1 MPFGWHGR
9 SASVI
14 AVDIDS
20 VVSTDNGYPPA
31 TADDLQETARLVE
44 GEGRQIL
51 ARTTDVRDSAGL
63 EATSQRASSGSV
75 VGLTSWLRML
85 VSATGIGS
93 GRCRKNNGRL

>member
-1 MPFGWHGR
+1 
-9 SASVI
+9 
-14 AVDIDS
+14 VDIDS

-75 VGLTSWLRML
+75 VGLTSWCECWYL
-85 VSATGIGS
+85 AGIGS